1 MWSCPISPSQ
11 TTMLCIDSIA
21 SRSFLALKRDTR
33 AYVRFV
39 KRGFNPNCMSRNLL
53 KKALLVVLGTGGGLL
68 VCELAAS
75 AYVWFEER
83 SWHRVQVAPPRK
95 ATDSVFTI
103 LSAGESSL
111 LGEPYHTRF
120 NIPMLVRSNLQR
132 AFPERQFALEFRAGR
147 GRDLHQLFPSIM
159 EHLRSKPPGLFIL
172 MFGHNDFLSNYGI
185 NGECD
190 EGKEAFFALAS
201 KSALFR
207 LFYERRQR
215 LLVAERP
222 QAGLRKMLDKPLLC
236 GSMHE
241 LTLRRYRSELEAI
254 ARLVERAKVPSVFI
268 FPASNEASF
277 DPNRSVYR
285 GVVSKEE
292 RFQTIM
298 RCGVHYNA
306 LQRWNS
312 LLACM
317 NTGRTI
323 DPSFSLLNYFRGK
336 ALRQLGDTD
345 GARVAFKTAKDQDGH
360 PWRALTAQ
368 RDIMAEVARAHG
380 ILFIDAASLL
390 EEGAA
395 SGLLDESLFH
405 DIHHPSL
412 KGYNAIAQE
421 VARRISI
428 AEIVGMPRTEV
439 QPPSENDIVTTFQ
452 FSRSDLFD
460 VFISRVEW
468 LARVTDVSFDPG
480 ERLQLLVRNLDAAE
494 AIDSR
499 RAQRVLGE
507 SRIRDWR
514 RRAADNRRAS
524 ELIPDQP
531 CIATCGIRDET
542 IALDDKM
549 TTTAAPPLL
558 DLYPY
563 MSAVDSHVLRI
574 QDLASSSLIVLKTSR
589 QGLDLNN
596 NPLKVRNQPAP
607 DGFIAHP
614 FQKYPSEVVFDL
626 PTGYS
631 RLHGA
636 VAIADSGSSK
646 SSVRCQIETDGSVV
660 FSSPV
665 LRLSDAPLDF
675 SVSLVGAKQL
685 RLVCDDAGDGPDFD
699 HVTWFRLRLD
709 RADNLGRANN

>member
-1 MWSCPISPSQ
+1 
-11 TTMLCIDSIA
+11 
-21 SRSFLALKRDTR
+21 
-33 AYVRFV
+33 
-39 KRGFNPNCMSRNLL
+39 MSRNIFKKTLL
-53 KKALLVVLGTGGGLL
+53 AFLGTGLGLL
-68 VCELAAS
+68 MCELAAI
-75 AYVWFEER
+75 AYLWVEARPWYEF
-83 SWHRVQVAPPRK
+83 QVVPPIK
-95 ATDSVFTI
+95 KGENPVVTI

-120 NIPMLVRSNLQR
+120 NIPMIVRSYLKR
-132 AFPERQFALEFRAGR
+132 AFPEREFALEYRAGR

-159 EHLRSKPPGLFIL
+159 GNLSSKPPGLFIL
-172 MFGHNDFLSNYGI
+172 MFGHNDFLSNYGP

-190 EGKEAFFALAS
+190 EGREALFTIAS

-215 LLVAERP
+215 RLVAERP
-222 QAGLRKMLDKPLLC
+222 RAGLRKMLDKPLLC

-241 LTLRRYRSELEAI
+241 LTLRRFRLELEAI

-277 DPNRSVYR
+277 DPNRSVYH
-285 GVVSKEE
+285 GVVSDKE
-292 RFQTIM
+292 RFEAIM
-298 RCGVHYNA
+298 RCGRRYNE
-306 LQRWNS
+306 LQRWHS
-312 LLACM
+312 LRACM
-317 NTGRTI
+317 DKGYAI
-323 DPSFSLLNYFRGK
+323 DPSFALLNYFRGK

-345 GARVAFKTAKDQDGH
+345 GARAAFKMAKDQDAF
-360 PWRALTAQ
+360 PWRALSAQ

-380 ILFIDAASLL
+380 IIFIDGARVL
-390 EEGAA
+390 EGGLT

-421 VARRISI
+421 VVRRVSI
-428 AEIVGMPRTEV
+428 AEIVGVPQTDV
-439 QPPSENDIVTTFQ
+439 QPLSENDIVTSFG
-452 FSRSDLFD
+452 FSRSYLFD

-468 LARVTDVSFDPG
+468 LSRVTDVAFDPG

-494 AIDSR
+494 AIDAR
-499 RAQRVLGE
+499 RAQRIFGE
-507 SRIRDWR
+507 RQIRDWR

-524 ELIPDQP
+524 ESIPDQP
-531 CIATCGIRDET
+531 CIAACGIRDET
-542 IALDDKM
+542 IALDNKM
-549 TTTAAPPLL
+549 NPSAPPSLL

-563 MSAVDSHVLRI
+563 VSTEDSHVLRI
-574 QDLASSSLIVLKTSR
+574 QDLASSSSMVFKKSR
-589 QGLDLNN
+589 QGLDLTN
-596 NPLKVRNQPAP
+596 NPLKVRHQPAP

-614 FQKYPSEVVFDL
+614 FHTYPSEVVFDL
-626 PTGYS
+626 PAGYS

-646 SSVRCQIETDGSVV
+646 SSVRCQVETDGSIV

-665 LRLSDAPLDF
+665 LRVSDSPLDF
-675 SVSLVGAKQL
+675 SVSLVGTKKL

-699 HVTWFRLRLD
+699 HVAWLRLRLD
-709 RADNLGRANN
+709 RAGD